1 MIINSNEYFNKK
13 IKWNK
18 VYKIVV
24 VKNNK
29 DIEEMISYFLDFIKL
44 NSIKKSVGLDFE
56 FNSSPEG
63 KKIALFQINLES
75 DKNDAKI
82 YLFYPPDLKDTQLK
96 ILINLLTNP
105 NVKKILHIYSKIY
118 LLMMIYEIN
127 FVIIYLIL
135 DICVSIFI

>member
-82 YLFYPPDLKDTQLK
+82 YLFTQHRYTNDT
-96 ILINLLTNP
+96 
-105 NVKKILHIYSKIY
+105 
-118 LLMMIYEIN
+118 
-127 FVIIYLIL
+127 
-135 DICVSIFI
+135 